1 MFVVSFV
8 EFLAA
13 ERLLLWQEAAARLYL
28 TTDRTQATDDIESTA
43 KLYLDLEDFLH
54 GLISLSNELVS
65 GRVDNSFSL
74 SIRFLTHNPK
84 VSDFLCLV
92 FVQ

>member
-8 EFLAA
+8 EFLRAD
-13 ERLLLWQEAAARLYL
+13 RLLLWQEATARLYL
-28 TTDRTQATDDIESTA
+28 TTDRTKATDDSESTA
-43 KLYLDLEDFLH
+43 QLYLDLEDFLH

-74 SIRFLTHNPK
+74 SIRF
-84 VSDFLCLV
+84 
-92 FVQ
+92 